1 MNVEKAREAFHA
13 AHESPFAVIEQLQM
27 AHTIVCQ
34 TVKVP
39 YQLQQAGWSLCV
51 ALSYC
56 PCSCSK

>member
-13 AHESPFAVIEQLQM
+13 AHESPFAMIEQLQM

-39 YQLQQAGWSLCV
+39 YQLEQAG
-51 ALSYC
+51 
-56 PCSCSK
+56 